1 MKNKILL
8 IIFLLFAF
16 LFVGCEQSTSIMYI
30 ECESEIIIQSV
41 VDLKVYYNQE
51 ELSNENLKW
60 TISDYNVVM
69 IEDGKLYAN
78 DYGKVTIGVIDATN
92 PEHYCAKEIE
102 IVPPYVTDIVVSGL
116 NEVKIDKYITLEA
129 KVLPEIIRS
138 EVIWQSSDES
148 ILAVDNGLVLGVG
161 IGTADIILKCEDF
174 VKKYTIT
181 VIPEPTF
188 VEVYGKNE
196 ISINEVVTYTYNIE
210 DEVVLESSNNE
221 VIEIIDNTV
230 LGKGIGTAIITAY
243 KKSDSTVR
251 GTFEVTVNGKINK
264 IEMTQEELIQI
275 EEIINSMTVEE
286 LVGQMFNVGIDMYSS
301 RWENLEV
308 DPSTGLPYAQFSNSD
323 PKISVAEY
331 LKDYKFGN
339 FIIKSTLGTS
349 RGNLIKAI
357 STLNEMGKTNS
368 KVNPL
373 ITLEYNGGNVMNGM
387 SALPANQSLAETNI
401 NTIKQ
406 VSKLFSSE
414 LSALGINSVL
424 SVYANTNKDAN
435 NLLTTFGTNMS
446 KAVATASTVSQEFAN
461 NNVIYIPDLS
471 IYNNYQDDRSLEEIQ
486 ATDFKLIEA
495 AIQNGAS
502 IISVPLAVYSYLGGQ
517 YAFQNEAFIQD
528 YLRKELGYNG
538 VLMMDNSIFST
549 FVYDETIN
557 TMAVDA
563 INKGI
568 DMISFDI
575 TFTTSRWSDYS
586 YYCQQYL
593 ALYDYIVECVNDGII
608 SMDRIREAVARILL
622 TKIRNNVIQ
631 DKDTSNFDYDKVK
644 EQLLSYL
651 PSFIT
656 VHGDLYKLDKNDNVL
671 FISENYETTGTSNS
685 LGDNLKKY
693 ASQRGYTGIHV
704 NHTNTLRPEDI
715 LSAAKNYSKI
725 IISVDSISSSKKIGY
740 AANATNYLKFI
751 EDLRKQNSN
760 ICFIFTG
767 NASVKNNFEWLENY
781 VLLYD
786 FYEDDFASL
795 CRVLTQE
802 STPNVK

>member
-8 IIFLLFAF
+8 IIFLMFAF
-16 LFVGCEQSTSIMYI
+16 LFVGCEQTTNAMYI
-30 ECESEIIIQSV
+30 ECDDKIIIQSI
-41 VDLKVYYNQE
+41 VDLKVYYNNE
-51 ELSNENLKW
+51 EISSGNLKW
-60 TISDYNVVM
+60 TISDYNIVS
-69 IEDGKLYAN
+69 INDNKLYAN
-78 DYGKVTIGVIDATN
+78 DYGKVTIGVIDKEN
-92 PEHYCAKEIE
+92 PDHYCAKEIE
-102 IVPPYVTDIVVSGL
+102 IIPPYVTDIVVSGP
-116 NEVKIDKYITLEA
+116 NELKIDKFITLEA
-129 KVLPEIIRS
+129 KVLPEIIKS
-138 EVIWQSSDES
+138 EVIWESSNEN
-148 ILAVDNGLVLGVG
+148 IIAVDNGLVYGVG
-161 IGTADIILKCEDF
+161 IGTADIIVKCEDF
-174 VKKYTIT
+174 EKRYTIT

-196 ISINEVVTYTYNIE
+196 ISINELVTFTYNIE
-210 DEVVLESSNNE
+210 EEVVLETNNNE
-221 VIEIIDNTV
+221 IIEIIDNAV
-230 LGKGIGTAIITAY
+230 LGKGIGTAIISAY
-243 KKSDSTVR
+243 KKSDPTVK
-251 GTFEVTVNGKINK
+251 GTFEITVNGKINK

-275 EEIINSMTVEE
+275 EEIINSMSVEE

-301 RWENLEV
+301 RWETIEL
-308 DPSTGLPYAQFSNSD
+308 DPSTGLPYAQFSRD
-323 PKISVAEY
+323 DAKISVAEY

-339 FIIKSTLGTS
+339 FTIKSTLGSS
-349 RGNLIKAI
+349 RDNLLKAI
-357 STLNEMGKTNS
+357 NTLNNMGKANS
-368 KVNPL
+368 KVNPI

-387 SALPANQSLAETNI
+387 SALPANQSLAASDI
-401 NTIKQ
+401 NTIKN
-406 VSKLFSSE
+406 VSNLFASE
-414 LSALGINSVL
+414 LNALGINSVL

-435 NLLTTFGTNMS
+435 NLLTTYGADIS
-446 KAVATASTVSQEFAN
+446 KAVATASTVSQEYAK

-471 IYNNYQDDRSLEEIQ
+471 ISNNYQDDRTLEEIQ

-502 IISVPLAVYSYLGGQ
+502 IISLPLAVYNYLGGQ
-517 YAFQNEAFIQD
+517 YAFQNSAFIQD

-549 FVYDETIN
+549 FVYDGTIN

-563 INKGI
+563 INKGV
-568 DMISFDI
+568 DMINFDI

-593 ALYDYIVECVNDGII
+593 ALYNHILESVKDGSI
-608 SMDRIREAVARILL
+608 SMDRVREAVARILL
-622 TKIRNNVIQ
+622 TKIRNNIIQ
-631 DKDTSNFDYDKVK
+631 DKEQSSFDYDKVK

-656 VHGDLYKLDKNDNVL
+656 VHGDMYQLDRNDNVL
-671 FISENYETTGTSNS
+671 FISENYETTATSNS
-685 LGDNLKKY
+685 LGDNFKRY

-715 LSAAKNYSKI
+715 LNVAKNYNKI
-725 IISVDSISSSKKIGY
+725 IISVDTITSSKKIGY
-740 AANATNYLKFI
+740 AANATNYLQFI
-751 EDLRKQNSN
+751 ENLRKQNSN

-767 NASVKNNFEWLENY
+767 DASVKNNFEWLENY

-802 STPNVK
+802 ATPNVK